1 MRPRLC
7 HHGAYCTRL
16 QHRASWR
23 LTQPFPCYS
32 LDPCSAHHA
41 VYVDAAGTIHYMYM
55 DSNNR
60 SVVRLASFAIHYSS
74 SGHGSSAAQAATS
87 SSQLPL
93 QRLRDPLQDF
103 ALIPNMPGEVLL
115 VQRDSCRVLH
125 AALPRQLGQGAPL
138 SVFGTHQGGLGG
150 SCRCTVASA
159 RYIWPCVAAG
169 HLAT

>member
-1 MRPRLC
+1 M
-7 HHGAYCTRL
+7 
-16 QHRASWR
+16 
-23 LTQPFPCYS
+23 
-32 LDPCSAHHA
+32 
-41 VYVDAAGTIHYMYM
+41 YVDAAGTIHYMYM

-74 SGHGSSAAQAATS
+74 SGHGSS
-87 SSQLPL
+87 QLPL
-93 QRLRDPLQDF
+93 QRLRDPLQDL

-115 VQRDSCRVLH
+115 VQCDSCRVLH

-150 SCRCTVASA
+150 SCSQCTVASA
-159 RYIWPCVAAG
+159 RYRWASVAAG